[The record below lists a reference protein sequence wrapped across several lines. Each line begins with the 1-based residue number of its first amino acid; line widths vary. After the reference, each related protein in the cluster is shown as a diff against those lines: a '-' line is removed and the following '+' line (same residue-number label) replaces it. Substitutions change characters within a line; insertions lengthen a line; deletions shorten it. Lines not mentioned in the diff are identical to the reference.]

1 MSCTPFS
8 RQFRTGLS
16 AQSTL
21 WGKRTKPARDPVRSN
36 GYRRGA
42 RTGAERDTGP
52 SCGNQR
58 SAENTSSS
66 SKIHVEIRHENRETG
81 TARPG
86 SDADSTKTLVLH
98 CCTGRNG
105 SCSPVVVFPRPS
117 LTTLQSA
124 AVYYKHSPAEARNY
138 DCRMPSKQISGTINW
153 KPLSRTYLAF
163 STGSTFR
170 YK

>member
-1 MSCTPFS
+1 MATADSLAGEQAMKQEP
-8 RQFRTGLS
+8 
-16 AQSTL
+16 
-21 WGKRTKPARDPVRSN
+21 
-36 GYRRGA
+36 
-42 RTGAERDTGP
+42 GP
-52 SCGNQR
+52 SATRNLVAGS

-66 SKIHVEIRHENRETG
+66 SKIHVEIKHENRETG